1 MPTPAGCRR
10 HATVRTI
17 RVPWQR
23 LSNQKA
29 ERSIYTCTI
38 IRRHLIC
45 IRNGGLGRP
54 EPFSLSLPTMTSSS
68 SPSAAARAPRFAPT
82 PLAVVARRLAGTG
95 LALAAAGAA
104 AQTAAP
110 SGTTLDQV
118 TVNEQAEAIGN
129 LQKTYSGGQL
139 ARGGDLGILGRT
151 DLMNVPFST
160 TNYTSEL
167 IENQQGLTVSDVV
180 MNDASVRTLQARG
193 GYGDDYQI
201 RGFSLGAR
209 DVGMNGLYGLAP
221 NTRMPLEMIERVEVL
236 KGPAAFANGIGPVTS
251 VGGSINVV
259 TKRASD
265 IPLTR
270 LTATYM
276 GKAQFGTHLDV
287 GRRFGEDNQW
297 GIRANGVWRNG
308 EGNIDDG
315 RQRVGLGSL
324 GVDYAGARLRWS
336 GDLLYTDGK
345 TVGFRPQG
353 GFLTGITQVP
363 AVPDNRTSFYP
374 GATLTDKAKTAITRL
389 EYDLNDRM
397 TVYGGVGYSEVESY
411 QDFPTATT
419 RINSAGNFRVSN
431 GYYDEYNKTTS
442 ADVGLR
448 SRFDTGAVKHTLV
461 FSANTMER
469 ETGYFYQ
476 LNSTSIASS
485 IYNPAPLPA
494 ADFARGTPSRTSELS
509 NHSLAVADTMGFLN
523 DRLLLTLGLRRQT
536 ISQDSYAYPTGAFAS
551 NLRGS
556 STSPLVGL
564 VLKPEA
570 NTSVYYNYTAGLQAG
585 GRAPVGQG
593 LVNEGAVFAPQK
605 SKQHEIG
612 VKRDWGTLITQA
624 AIYQIE
630 RPSAITE
637 NNVYSFGGKQR
648 NRGLELTAYG
658 ELQKGLRLMA
668 SAAFTDAT
676 LVRTAGGANQGK
688 DAPGVPDRTYNL
700 GLDWDTPWVRGL
712 SLNGRVISTSSVYYD
727 AANLLRMPGWT
738 RVDLGARY
746 AARLAGRPVVL
757 RANLENVA
765 DKGYWVVATN
775 YATVG
780 APRTLMLSAQVDF

>member
-1 MPTPAGCRR
+1 
-10 HATVRTI
+10 
-17 RVPWQR
+17 
-23 LSNQKA
+23 
-29 ERSIYTCTI
+29 
-38 IRRHLIC
+38 
-45 IRNGGLGRP
+45 
-54 EPFSLSLPTMTSSS
+54 MTSSL
-68 SPSAAARAPRFAPT
+68 SPLAAARAPRFALT
-82 PLAVVARRLAGTG
+82 PLAGIARQLLGTG

-104 AQTAAP
+104 AQATAPAAP
-110 SGTTLDQV
+110 AAGASATLGQV

-129 LQKTYSGGQL
+129 LQKTYSGGQF

-160 TNYTSEL
+160 TNYTAEL

-193 GYGDDYQI
+193 GYGDDFQI
-201 RGFSLGAR
+201 RGFPLGAR
-209 DVGMNGLYGLAP
+209 DVGVNGLYGLSP
-221 NTRMPLEMIERVEVL
+221 NTRMPLEMVERVEVL
-236 KGPAAFANGIGPVTS
+236 KGPAAFANGIGPVNS

-259 TKRASD
+259 TKRAGD

-270 LTATYM
+270 LTGTYM

-297 GIRANGVWRNG
+297 GVRANGVWRNG
-308 EGNIDDG
+308 EGNVDGG
-315 RQRVGLGSL
+315 RQRLGLASL
-324 GVDYAGARLRWS
+324 GLDYAGARLRWS
-336 GDLLYTDGK
+336 GDLLYTEGK
-345 TVGFRPQG
+345 TVGFRPQA
-353 GFLTGITQVP
+353 GFLAGITQVP

-374 GATLTDKAKTAITRL
+374 GAALTDKTKSAITRI
-389 EYDLNDRM
+389 EYDIDDR
-397 TVYGGVGYSEVESY
+397 TTAYGGIGYTETGSD

-419 RINSAGNFRVSN
+419 RINSAGAFRVAN
-431 GYYDEYNKTTS
+431 GYYDEYNKTAA

-448 SRFDTGAVKHTLV
+448 TRFSTGAVRHTLV
-461 FSANTMER
+461 LAANALER
-469 ETGYFYQ
+469 ETGYFYA
-476 LNSTSIASS
+476 LDPGSIASS

-494 ADFARGTPSRTSELS
+494 IAVARGAPGRSQEIS
-509 NHSLAVADTMGFLN
+509 NHSFAVADTLGFLN
-523 DRLLLTLGLRRQT
+523 DRVLLTLGLRRQT
-536 ISQDSYAYPTGAFAS
+536 ISQDSYSVNTGAFLS
-551 NLRGS
+551 NLKGS

-570 NTSVYYNYTAGLQAG
+570 GTSVYYNYTAGLQAG

-605 SKQHEIG
+605 SKQHEVG

-624 AIYQIE
+624 ALYQIE

-658 ELQKGLRLMA
+658 AVQRGLRLMA
-668 SAAFTDAT
+668 SAAFTDAK
-676 LVRTAGGANQGK
+676 LVRTAGGANQGN

-700 GLDWDTPWVRGL
+700 GLDWDTPWAQGL
-712 SLNGRVISTSSVYYD
+712 SLNGRVISTSSVHYD
-727 AANLLRMPGWT
+727 AANLLRLPGWT

-746 AARLAGRPVVL
+746 ATRMAGKPVVL
-757 RANLENVA
+757 RANLENVS
-765 DKGYWVVATN
+765 DKGYWVVAN
-775 YATVG
+775 GYATVG